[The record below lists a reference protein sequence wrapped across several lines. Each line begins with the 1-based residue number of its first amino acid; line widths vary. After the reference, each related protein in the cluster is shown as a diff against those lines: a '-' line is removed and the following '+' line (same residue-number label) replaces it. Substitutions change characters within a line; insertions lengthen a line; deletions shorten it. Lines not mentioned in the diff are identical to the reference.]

1 MSAQIKNSSMDL
13 YYMTLAY
20 MVFLEF
26 YKGQCDKDYC
36 APVLDEEIEVQ
47 HPAEDHAGILKSV

>member
-1 MSAQIKNSSMDL
+1 MDL

-20 MVFLEF
+20 MVLLEF